1 MRYNDLLPIQIS
13 MVVGIDASRYGHPEA
28 TGVEWYSFH
37 LLNELMPLLGR
48 EHNTEVRLYSPQD
61 FKPRS
66 DLPFNVRKRI
76 IPFPRF
82 WTVLRLSAEMILKP
96 VDVLFVPSHTLPMF
110 PPKKSIITIHDVAF
124 KHLKDSYSW
133 FQMWLLNRSTKKAVK
148 KAWKL
153 IVPSA
158 ATKQDLIN
166 FYSCDPDKIVVIP
179 HGSPELPPFQRWPEA
194 EVEKYLEHFFL
205 KDRDLFVL
213 YVGRLETKKNLRR
226 LIEGFSRF
234 SVEFPGWKL
243 ILAGKRGVGFD
254 EIWKYVVEHKLE
266 KNVFAPGYITER
278 EKSFL
283 FENCRIFAFPSLYE
297 GFGLPVLEAFA
308 HRKPVLTSKTSSL
321 PEVAGNAAFLVNPEK
336 VEEISVGLKR
346 LASDGVLV
354 TQLIGREEA
363 QLKQFSWEKAA
374 QKTYE
379 TLFGF

>member
-1 MRYNDLLPIQIS
+1 

-37 LLNELMPLLGR
+37 LLNELFPLLGR
-48 EHNTEVRLYSPQD
+48 EHNTEVRLYSPAD
-61 FKPRS
+61 FKPRV
-66 DLPFNVRKRI
+66 DLPFNVHKRV

-82 WTVLRLSAEMILKP
+82 WTLLRLSAEMIFKP

-110 PPKKSIITIHDVAF
+110 APKKSVITIHDVAF
-124 KHLKDSYSW
+124 KYLKDSYSR
-133 FQMWLLNRSTKKAVK
+133 FQMWLLDRSTKKAVK

-153 IVPSA
+153 IVPST
-158 ATKQDLIN
+158 ATKQDLIK
-166 FYSCDPDKIVVIP
+166 FYHCDPEKIIVIP
-179 HGSPELPPFQRWPEA
+179 HGAPEVVPFQRWTDA
-194 EVEKYLEHFFL
+194 EINQHHEQFFM
-205 KDRDLFVL
+205 KSRDLFVL

-226 LIEGFSRF
+226 LVEGFARF

-243 ILAGKRGVGFD
+243 ILAGKRGIGFED
-254 EIWKYVVEHKLE
+254 IWKKVLELKLE
-266 KNVFAPGYITER
+266 KNVFAPGYVTER
-278 EKSFL
+278 EKTFL
-283 FENCRIFAFPSLYE
+283 LENCRIFAFPSLYE

-321 PEVAGNAAFLVNPEK
+321 PEVAGDAAFLVNPEK

-363 QLKQFSWEKAA
+363 QLKKFSWERSAR
-374 QKTYE
+374 TTFD

>member
-1 MRYNDLLPIQIS
+1 
-13 MVVGIDASRYGHPEA
+13 MVVGIDASRYGHKEA
-28 TGVEWYSFH
+28 TGVEWYSYH
-37 LLNELMPLLGR
+37 LLNELIPLLGR
-48 EHNTEVRLYSPQD
+48 EHNTEVRLYAPAD
-61 FKPRS
+61 FKVAVEM
-66 DLPFNVRKRI
+66 PFNVKKRI
-76 IPFPRF
+76 IPFPKL
-82 WTVLRLSAEMILKP
+82 WTVFRLSAEMIFKR

-110 PPKKSIITIHDVAF
+110 CPKKSVITIHDVAF
-124 KHLKDSYSW
+124 KYLKSSYSW
-133 FQMWLLNRSTKKAVK
+133 FQMWLLNSSTKKAVK

-153 IVPSA
+153 IVPSE
-158 ATKQDLIN
+158 ATKQDLIK
-166 FYSCDPDKIVVIP
+166 FYNCKEEKIVVIP
-179 HGSPELPPFQRWPEA
+179 HGAPEVVPFERWTDA
-194 EVEKYLEHFFL
+194 EVKEYKDMFFM

-213 YVGRLETKKNLRR
+213 YVGRLETKKNLIR
-226 LIEGFSRF
+226 LIEAFGRF
-234 SVEFPGWKL
+234 SVEFSGWKL
-243 ILAGKRGVGFD
+243 ILAGKRGLGFED
-254 EIWKYVVEHKLE
+254 IWAKVLELKLE

-283 FENCRIFAFPSLYE
+283 LENCRIFAFPSLYE

-363 QLKQFSWEKAA
+363 QMKKFSWEKAA
-374 QKTYE
+374 KATYG